1 MYSQQQP
8 GYGMQGGYGMQ
19 PMGNTSGQGPQ
30 AVVPAEVQGLNW
42 GAFFWNWIWAIFNNA
57 GIVWILVGLFFSPV
71 ASIYLLIKGNEL
83 AWQNK
88 PWASVEA
95 FKSTQRKWAIAGLI
109 LVVGSILLAC
119 VFGILG
125 GLLGALSN
133 SN

>member
-1 MYSQQQP
+1 MAYSPQA
-8 GYGMQGGYGMQ
+8 GYGMAQS
-19 PMGNTSGQGPQ
+19 MGNTSGQGPT

-57 GIVWILVGLFFSPV
+57 GVVWILVGLFFSPI

-88 PWASVEA
+88 QWESVEA
-95 FKSTQRKWAIAGLI
+95 FKSTQRKWAIAGL
-109 LVVGSILLAC
+109 V
-119 VFGILG
+119 VFGISIV
-125 GLLGALSN
+125 LSCLIILFSVVLAAG

>member
-1 MYSQQQP
+1 MAFSPQA
-8 GYGMQGGYGMQ
+8 GYGAQG
-19 PMGNTSGQGPQ
+19 MGNTSGQGPMA
-30 AVVPAEVQGLNW
+30 AVPPEVQGLNW

-57 GIVWILVGLFFSPV
+57 GVVWILVGLFFSPV

-109 LVVGSILLAC
+109 LIGISVVFGCLAI
-119 VFGILG
+119 VLGGILG
-125 GLLGALSN
+125 AASSN
-133 SN
+133 